1 MSTSDI
7 NPGECV
13 KDVLFTE
20 DTLEVLYAFTCRV
33 NMVDAPP
40 PYQPVSRSF
49 LPLIMSAP

>member
-20 DTLEVLYAFTCRV
+20 DTLEVLYAFTRLV
-33 NMVDAPP
+33 NMVNDPP
-40 PYQPVSRSF
+40 PYRPASRSF